1 MTTTEILRR
10 LVGYDTTSHRS
21 NLGLIHW
28 VADYLAGHGV
38 RAQLLPSEDGRKANL
53 LARIGPDAAGGMVL
67 SSHSDVVPVAGQAWR
82 SDPFVLSER
91 DGRLHGRGAA
101 DMKGF
106 IAACLSAVPGWR
118 RQPLRRPIHLAVS
131 YDEEVGCLGAPS
143 LVERLEQCAP
153 ALAIIGE
160 PTQMR
165 IGVRH
170 RGFFGQR
177 ALFTGLPAHSSDP
190 SLGACAIEPA
200 AHLVTRLAGLRRRF
214 ASEGRQATLN
224 VGRID
229 GGTAINIVPG
239 RCEVLWE
246 CRPPDEATARLVR
259 DAVRDALSGLPH
271 GVTVEAQQ
279 VAAVPPL
286 STHGNDAAVAAA
298 RALGALWPEADLP
311 FGTEA
316 GFFQEAGIPAVVCG
330 PGAIAQAHQA
340 DEWIAFSQLEAVDR
354 FMRAAGDWA
363 LAVPGAAA
371 CP

>member
-1 MTTTEILRR
+1 
-10 LVGYDTTSHRS
+10 RS

-28 VADYLAGHGV
+28 VADFLESHGV
-38 RAQLLPSEDGRKANL
+38 QPQLLPSDDGRKANL
-53 LARIGPDAAGGMVL
+53 LARIGPDAVGGMVL
-67 SSHSDVVPVAGQAWR
+67 SGHSDVVPVAGQAWR
-82 SDPFVLSER
+82 SDPFVLAEGE
-91 DGRLHGRGAA
+91 GRLHGRGAV

-106 IAACLSAVPGWR
+106 IAACLSAVPGWQ

-131 YDEEVGCLGAPS
+131 YDEEVGCLGVPK
-143 LVERLEQCAP
+143 LVERLKGQAP

-165 IGVRH
+165 IGVQH
-170 RGFFGQR
+170 RGFFGHR
-177 ALFTGLPAHSSDP
+177 ALFTGLAAHSSDP
-190 SLGACAIEPA
+190 SLGACAVEPA

-214 ASEGRQATLN
+214 ASEGSPATLN

-246 CRPPDEATARLVR
+246 YRPPDEATARLVR
-259 DAVRDALSGLPH
+259 DLVCDALAGLPA

-279 VAAVPPL
+279 VAAVPAL
-286 STHGNDAAVAAA
+286 SAHGNDAAVAAA
-298 RALGALWPEADLP
+298 RALGALWPEADLA

-330 PGAIAQAHQA
+330 PGAIAQAHQP
-340 DEWIAFSQLEAVDR
+340 DEWIAVAQLEAADC

-363 LAVPGAAA
+363 VAG
-371 CP
+371 

>member
-10 LVGYDTTSHRS
+10 LVGFDTTSHRS

-38 RAQLLPSEDGRKANL
+38 DAQLLPAEDGRKANL
-53 LARIGPDAAGGMVL
+53 LARIGPDAAGGMVF
-67 SSHSDVVPVAGQAWR
+67 SGHSDVVPVDGQAWC
-82 SDPFVLSER
+82 SDPFVLAER
-91 DGRLHGRGAA
+91 DGRLHGRGSV

-106 IAACLSAVPGWR
+106 IAACLSAVPAWQ
-118 RQPLRRPIHLAVS
+118 RQPLRRPILLAVS
-131 YDEEVGCLGAPS
+131 YDEEVGCLGVPH
-143 LVERLEQCAP
+143 LVERLRQQAP

-170 RGFFGQR
+170 RGFFGHR
-177 ALFTGLPAHSSDP
+177 ALFTGLAAHSGDP
-190 SLGACAIEPA
+190 SLGACAVEPA

-214 ASEGRQATLN
+214 ASEGSPATVN

-246 CRPPDEATARLVR
+246 CRPPDEATARRVR
-259 DAVRDALSGLPH
+259 DAVRDALADLPA
-271 GVTVEAQQ
+271 GVTFESQQ

-286 STHGNDAAVAAA
+286 SAHGNDAAVAAA
-298 RALGALWPEADLP
+298 HRLGALRPEAELP

-316 GFFQEAGIPAVVCG
+316 GFFQQAGIPAVVCG
-330 PGAIAQAHQA
+330 PGAIAQAHQP
-340 DEWIAFSQLEAVDR
+340 DEWIASAQLEAADR
-354 FMRAAGDWA
+354 FMQAAGVWA
-363 LAVPGAAA
+363 LGGSASG
-371 CP
+371 